1 MNKAFRFRF
10 KRLFAFLLAVVRQI
24 QIEFNIMFAGLNKRN
39 SPTLRLFNVDLHTSI
54 IADLKE
60 GLKAFD
66 IDLISW
72 SASGNNRNF
81 RKFFRIKDP
90 IVGLSEKNWFEY
102 ESSDFEKFRK
112 RYRRYLNTF
121 DGFIVCFPPAFLDLF
136 IDTGKPIL
144 LVIGTR
150 YESPY
155 TSRPDKWND
164 LNQKL
169 KDGYSSN
176 QLIVAVNNR
185 ADRNYLEHFTGI
197 KAKYV
202 PSLCD
207 YTQQRWE
214 GNSNKK
220 LLLSKNLAL
229 RNRIQAE
236 SCHVWE
242 TPAEAYGSPYSWAEL
257 HQVQEILVLPYN
269 ISTMTLFE
277 LATSGVP
284 VSVPSKSMI
293 KLLRNDDKKILSEL
307 SFFQVRELTTCNLAE
322 EDPNNTGNEKIL
334 DWWLDQADFYDKD
347 LMPNVRVIDSFADLA
362 TPHPF
367 NLEESKEA
375 LYSMLNVRNS
385 RIRSMRHSLLSEF
398 IKNVNT
404 FKMVSANNKSVRLK
418 STY

>member
-1 MNKAFRFRF
+1 
-10 KRLFAFLLAVVRQI
+10 
-24 QIEFNIMFAGLNKRN
+24 
-39 SPTLRLFNVDLHTSI
+39 
-54 IADLKE
+54 
-60 GLKAFD
+60 
-66 IDLISW
+66 
-72 SASGNNRNF
+72 
-81 RKFFRIKDP
+81 
-90 IVGLSEKNWFEY
+90 
-102 ESSDFEKFRK
+102 
-112 RYRRYLNTF
+112 
-121 DGFIVCFPPAFLDLF
+121 
-136 IDTGKPIL
+136 
-144 LVIGTR
+144 
-150 YESPY
+150 
-155 TSRPDKWND
+155 
-164 LNQKL
+164 
-169 KDGYSSN
+169 
-176 QLIVAVNNR
+176 
-185 ADRNYLEHFTGI
+185 
-197 KAKYV
+197 
-202 PSLCD
+202 
-207 YTQQRWE
+207 
-214 GNSNKK
+214 
-220 LLLSKNLAL
+220 
-229 RNRIQAE
+229 
-236 SCHVWE
+236 VWE